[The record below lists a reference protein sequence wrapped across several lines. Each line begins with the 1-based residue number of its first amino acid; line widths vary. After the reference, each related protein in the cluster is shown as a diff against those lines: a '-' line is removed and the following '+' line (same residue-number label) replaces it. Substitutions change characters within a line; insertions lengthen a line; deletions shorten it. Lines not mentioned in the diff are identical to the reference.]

1 MPADVRSALRS
12 LSTGSLEKVVLRYD
26 EQWWG
31 PEQVIGVVGGGVPG
45 APAGSLA
52 ALRWTEYYSLT
63 ELLGFPALV
72 GFSGGQA
79 ARTRPTSDAACV
91 SEVTAALAAAFR
103 G

>member
-1 MPADVRSALRS
+1 MPANVRSALRS

-63 ELLGFPALV
+63 KLVGFPALV